1 MLYTYVQ
8 VIWVIFE
15 NNVIFVVDLWELYML
30 AHISNSIL
38 LPFRKPKEWSKDF
51 SIRSQELLKLQ
62 PLKVVTAGNHDYT
75 ENKLQTIE

>member
-1 MLYTYVQ
+1 
-8 VIWVIFE
+8 
-15 NNVIFVVDLWELYML
+15 ML